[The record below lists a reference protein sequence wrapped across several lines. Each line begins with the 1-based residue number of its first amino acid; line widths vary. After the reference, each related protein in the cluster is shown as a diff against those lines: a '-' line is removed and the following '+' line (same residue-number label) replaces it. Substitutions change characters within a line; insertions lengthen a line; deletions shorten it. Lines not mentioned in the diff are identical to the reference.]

1 MIAIGCWSAHYRA
14 SLVGV
19 RVLRRRL
26 RRLLAK
32 LRQEPYSL
40 PISSEQQERLLLLQT
55 ELMTNC
61 VKHASPKASKLSF
74 RCWQIGSHWWLT
86 LQDDGGYFDPWG
98 LPSPI
103 KNIDRFE
110 SGGYGIGLLH
120 HLSFELKVRRHPQI
134 NGYLTCNR

>member
-26 RRLLAK
+26 RRLLAT
-32 LRQEPYSL
+32 LRHEPYCL
-40 PISSEQQERLLLLQT
+40 PISSEQHERLLLLQT

-61 VKHASPKASKLSF
+61 VRHAMPKASKLSF

-86 LQDDGGYFDPWG
+86 LQDDGGYFDPWNMA
-98 LPSPI
+98 PAS
-103 KNIDRFE
+103 KTRDRLE

-120 HLSFELKVRRHPQI
+120 YLSFELKVRRHPRI
-134 NGYLTCNR
+134 NGYLFLLQ